1 MEQQYCLMHGA
12 GLGFWA
18 LLKPQI
24 SSLGQEEM
32 DGLILQV
39 ASLPPLYTNI
49 IRLQCHQCPLV
60 FSFSTAREGAARDA
74 FTLLKRQ
81 CLHRSSLNS
90 SNTSISAWF
99 CADGSTGHL
108 AEAAEHATGFVP
120 GTWHLQK
127 KAVYGMAIPWLR
139 VGARHLGKTLLF
151 CEPPGDERVEMCR
164 PACGRCHFEQE
175 QAARVSCTQLQRIRW
190 NSLRVV
196 LFCFVLFLDQVC
208 FFFRFLGRDSSPYG
222 SSFMV
227 PNLSFFPGK

>member
-1 MEQQYCLMHGA
+1 MFCVCFGLLSWWSDEVLVEQQYCLVHGA

-60 FSFSTAREGAARDA
+60 FSFPTAREGAARDA
-74 FTLLKRQ
+74 FTLLKRK

-90 SNTSISAWF
+90 SNMSISAWF

-127 KAVYGMAIPWLR
+127 KAVYGMAIPWL
-139 VGARHLGKTLLF
+139 
-151 CEPPGDERVEMCR
+151 
-164 PACGRCHFEQE
+164 
-175 QAARVSCTQLQRIRW
+175 
-190 NSLRVV
+190 
-196 LFCFVLFLDQVC
+196 
-208 FFFRFLGRDSSPYG
+208 
-222 SSFMV
+222 
-227 PNLSFFPGK
+227 